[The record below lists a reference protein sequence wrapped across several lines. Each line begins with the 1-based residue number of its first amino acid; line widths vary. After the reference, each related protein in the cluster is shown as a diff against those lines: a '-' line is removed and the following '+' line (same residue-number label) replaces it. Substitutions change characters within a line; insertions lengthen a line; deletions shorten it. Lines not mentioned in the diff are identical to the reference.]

1 MNSGSNSA
9 GKPIVVG
16 VAGPLSGPRI
26 AHAPLLDRAAVRLRA
41 HGIAC
46 RMEDDAATPDQAIVV
61 ARRFVDDG
69 VTAVI
74 GHFNSACAQAVLPVY
89 RAHGIPLLLPASSQ
103 TGLAA
108 GGGAFRL
115 CSTDLAQAERMLE
128 LADELGVPRTAID
141 VAGDG
146 TPYAQRVL
154 AALDIA
160 GGHCLVRGDMFAAPG
175 PSIRLRLVLAT
186 CTNALAASKVLVGGG
201 WRGTVVYADDAHTEH
216 FFERVPVVAGLEQSV
231 IGPHRDYGEL
241 IEDACDL
248 IAAWRTDTF
257 TSRTSTSLGQWL
269 SSNGRFDANGDARDA
284 YWERYDLK
292 PGIGLVTRLSTT

>member
-1 MNSGSNSA
+1 MNSGSNPA

-26 AHAPLLDRAAVRLRA
+26 AHAPLLGRAAARLRA

-46 RMEDDAATPDQAIVV
+46 RVEDDAATPDQAIVV
-61 ARRFVDDG
+61 ARRFVDNG

-74 GHFNSACAQAVLPVY
+74 GHFNSACAQAVLPIY

-103 TGLAA
+103 TGLTA

-115 CSTDLAQAERMLE
+115 CATDLSQATRMLV

-146 TPYAQRVL
+146 TPYSQRVL
-154 AALDIA
+154 AALGVA
-160 GGHCLVRGDMFAAPG
+160 AGHCMARGDMFAVPG
-175 PSIRLRLVLAT
+175 PSVRLRLVLAT
-186 CTNALAASKVLVGGG
+186 CANALAANEVLAVGG
-201 WRGTVVYADDAHTEH
+201 WCGTVVYADDAHTEE
-216 FFERVPVVAGLEQSV
+216 FFERVPVHAGLEQFV
-231 IGPHRDYGEL
+231 IGPHRDYGAL

-248 IAAWRTDTF
+248 VAAWRTDTF
-257 TSRTSTSLGQWL
+257 TSHTCTSLGQWL
-269 SSNGRFDANGDARDA
+269 SSNGHFDANGDARDA
-284 YWERYDLK
+284 YWDRYDVK
-292 PGIGLVTRLSTT
+292 PGIGLVKR